1 MAFMDISSTQRPRYF
16 LWGGIVVVVTIL
28 LTGIYFYRDN
38 GFFSEEDTR
47 FEQIAE
53 NPQNYLG
60 QQVSAVGE
68 VTEIIGSRAI
78 VAESTEFESNEI
90 LVLSKQPLMPVGGGV
105 GDESFLYQN
114 GDRIAVNGTVR
125 EFNLREIEKELGFDL
140 VDEQFS
146 QWEGRS
152 VIIADSIETEL

>member
-16 LWGGIVVVVTIL
+16 LWGGIVVVAAVL

-38 GFFSEEDTR
+38 GFFAEEDTR
-47 FEQIAE
+47 FEKIAE

-68 VTEIIGSRAI
+68 VTDIIGSRAI
-78 VAESTEFESNEI
+78 VAESTELESDEI
-90 LVLSKQPLMPVGGGV
+90 LVLSKQPLMPVGGV
-105 GDESFLYQN
+105 GEENFLYQN
-114 GDRIAVNGTVR
+114 GDRIAVKGTVR
-125 EFNLREIEKELGFDL
+125 EFNIREIEDELGVDL
-140 VDEQFS
+140 VDEQFA